1 MIRGRHVLSCWCV
14 VVVVLVLDGIELI
27 FFVEAGVMLHFGS
40 RMKIM
45 VITCLTQGDQR
56 DISYCMASCSTI
68 KAGEN
73 REEGGYSE

>member
-1 MIRGRHVLSCWCV
+1 MLFYWCV
-14 VVVVLVLDGIELI
+14 VVIVLILAGIESI
-27 FFVEAGVMLHFGS
+27 FFREAGVMLCFRL

-56 DISYCMASCSTI
+56 DISCCMASCSTI
-68 KAGEN
+68 KAGEM